1 LATTSKLLFFVKT
14 GKWIIPVQV
23 LYIYAVCAC
32 FDVQKPRDALPEQ
45 EIVGMDWH
53 KAEVMYF
60 YYI

>member
-1 LATTSKLLFFVKT
+1 MFFFWQLLQSYCFFVKT

-53 KAEVMYF
+53 KA
-60 YYI
+60 